1 MNNFGNI
8 ASLFN
13 RLTQNPSQTL
23 IEMGLNIPPELSNN
37 PQAIVQ
43 HLLNSGQISQ
53 QQVNQAMSMR
63 NNPIFNNLQK

>member
-13 RLTQNPSQTL
+13 RLTQNPSQAL

-63 NNPIFNNLQK
+63 NNPIFNKLQK

>member
-13 RLTQNPSQTL
+13 RLTQNPSQAL